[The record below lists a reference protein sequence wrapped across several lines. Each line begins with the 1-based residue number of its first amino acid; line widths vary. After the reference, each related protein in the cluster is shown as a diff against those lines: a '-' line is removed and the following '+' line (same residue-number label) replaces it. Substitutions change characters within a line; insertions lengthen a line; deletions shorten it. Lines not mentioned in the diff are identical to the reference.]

1 MFSHVKHKIDRPFV
15 ETAHTEEGHFY
26 KTESGKTYPSITTV
40 LKVLDT
46 KEWYPFW
53 VSKVARD
60 EEITEAQAEIRCKEI
75 GGNSM
80 EMGNIVHKLAEEY
93 LSNETVNEP
102 ISKIE
107 EIDPM
112 DLFVPL
118 SEHLTEHVDN
128 VHGLEVPIYSDDL
141 QLAGTADCIAE
152 YDGELSI
159 IDFKNSRKQ
168 KTKSQC
174 KSKNYFIQLCAYS
187 KMWEFC
193 TGQKIKQGVIIV
205 IAWDGKVT
213 PFKIKLEDYELD
225 FYKALVKIEQ
235 KQALN
240 SI

>member
-40 LKVLDT
+40 FRLLDD
-46 KEWYPFW
+46 KKWYPFW
-53 VSKVARD
+53 VAKVARD

-75 GGNSM
+75 GGNSL
-80 EMGNIVHKLAEEY
+80 EMGNTVHKLAEEY

-102 ISKIE
+102 SYKIE

-118 SEHLTEHVDN
+118 SLHLMEHVDK

-159 IDFKNSRKQ
+159 IDFKNSRKP

>member
-1 MFSHVKHKIDRPFV
+1 MFSHVKHKINRPFV

-53 VSKVARD
+53 VAKVARD

-75 GGNSM
+75 GGKSM

-102 ISKIE
+102 TSKIE

-112 DLFVPL
+112 DLFLPL
-118 SEHLTEHVDN
+118 SLHFMEHVDN

-141 QLAGTADCIAE
+141 QLAGTADCVGE
-152 YDGELSI
+152 YDGVLSI
-159 IDFKNSRKQ
+159 VDFKNSRKP

-174 KSKNYFIQLCAYS
+174 KSKDYFIQLCAYG

-193 TGQKIKQGVIIV
+193 TGQKIEQGVILV
-205 IAWDGKVT
+205 ISWDGKVK
-213 PFKIKLEDYELD
+213 PFKVNLSEYEADLYTKLV
-225 FYKALVKIEQ
+225 LVEQ

>member
-53 VSKVARD
+53 VAKVARD

-102 ISKIE
+102 TSKIE

-112 DLFVPL
+112 DLFLPL
-118 SEHLTEHVDN
+118 SLHLMEHVDN

-141 QLAGTADCIAE
+141 QLAGTADCVGE
-152 YDGELSI
+152 YDGVLSI
-159 IDFKNSRKQ
+159 VDFKNSRKP

-174 KSKNYFIQLCAYS
+174 KSKDYFIQLCAYG

-193 TGQKIKQGVIIV
+193 TGQKIEQGVILV
-205 IAWDGKVT
+205 ISWDGKVK
-213 PFKIKLEDYELD
+213 PFKVNLSEYEADLYTKLV
-225 FYKALVKIEQ
+225 LVEQ

>member
-1 MFSHVKHKIDRPFV
+1 MFSHVKHKIDRQFV

-53 VSKVARD
+53 VAKVARD

-102 ISKIE
+102 TSKIE

-112 DLFVPL
+112 DLFLPL
-118 SEHLTEHVDN
+118 SLHLMEHVDN

-141 QLAGTADCIAE
+141 QLAGTADCVGE
-152 YDGELSI
+152 YDGVLSI
-159 IDFKNSRKQ
+159 IDFKNSRKP

-174 KSKNYFIQLCAYS
+174 KSKDYFIQLCAYG

-193 TGQKIKQGVIIV
+193 TGQKIEQGVILV
-205 IAWDGKVT
+205 ISWDGKVK
-213 PFKIKLEDYELD
+213 PFKVNLSEYEADLYTKLV
-225 FYKALVKIEQ
+225 LVEQ

>member
-15 ETAHTEEGHFY
+15 ETAHTKEGHFY

-53 VSKVARD
+53 VAKVARD

-102 ISKIE
+102 SSKIE

-118 SEHLTEHVDN
+118 SLHLMEHVDK

-141 QLAGTADCIAE
+141 QLAGTADCVGE
-152 YDGELSI
+152 YDGILSI
-159 IDFKNSRKQ
+159 VDFKNSRKP

-174 KSKNYFIQLCAYS
+174 KSKDYFIQLCAYG

-193 TGQKIKQGVIIV
+193 TGQKIEQGVILV
-205 IAWDGKVT
+205 ISWDGKVK
-213 PFKIKLEDYELD
+213 PFKVNLSEYEADLYKKLV
-225 FYKALVKIEQ
+225 LVEQ